1 MKKIHNSF
9 QVLMVAA
16 LVVSA
21 TVPGLAQ
28 TPVVASN
35 PADKATTKT
44 RQRFAAKTAEDKTT
58 DVKTSDPTKR
68 QGKRGSEPDEVKLPA
83 EAMTKPQTDAATKPA
98 ELLDDVL
105 VSDTLPIT
113 APGANKSASSLDD
126 VLVSD
131 TPAASLNTSANKPT
145 DVPAD
150 TQANRHE
157 QASEEAAVVPY
168 YNNFFNTYRL
178 GPEDVVSVS
187 VFGQDRYSRS
197 GIIIPPSGRIS
208 LALIPGGVFVN
219 GKTVDEV
226 AEAIKKS
233 YDEYIIDPQVSVSL
247 DKASSYRYSVIGDV
261 AQPGIRLMSHRLTVT
276 EALGEA
282 GGVLQTGDR
291 SKVVVLRRQADGN
304 LTPIPVNVSA
314 IYKGRAPDVTYL
326 VPGDQV
332 LVPGNRLKSMQKI
345 MTFFP
350 ILSFARI
357 FTGGIFP

>member
-1 MKKIHNSF
+1 MKTLNKF
-9 QVLMVAA
+9 LVVLMTVT
-16 LVVSA
+16 VMISSSA
-21 TVPGLAQ
+21 VFAQ
-28 TPVVASN
+28 TPAGIES
-35 PADKATTKT
+35 KT
-44 RQRFAAKTAEDKTT
+44 RQR
-58 DVKTSDPTKR
+58 
-68 QGKRGSEPDEVKLPA
+68 L
-83 EAMTKPQTDAATKPA
+83 ATKNP
-98 ELLDDVL
+98 E
-105 VSDTLPIT
+105 
-113 APGANKSASSLDD
+113 PG
-126 VLVSD
+126 
-131 TPAASLNTSANKPT
+131 NTSAQEPAAKATVPVKDDAPSGT
-145 DVPAD
+145 PRVSKGTAKDEPPASDVGTKSLETVLMADDPKGAEIISATPANVPEE
-150 TQANRHE
+150 TPANRHE

-178 GPEDVVSVS
+178 GPEDIVSVN
-187 VFGQDRYSRS
+187 VFGQDRYSRA
-197 GIIIPPSGRIS
+197 GITIPPSGRIS

-226 AEAIKKS
+226 ADTIKKR

-282 GGVLQTGDR
+282 GGVLSTGDR

-304 LTPIPVNVSA
+304 LTPIAVNISA
-314 IYKGRAPDVTYL
+314 IYKGKAPDVTYL

-332 LVPGNRLKSMQKI
+332 IVPGNKLKSMQKI

-357 FTGGIFP
+357 FAGGGLL